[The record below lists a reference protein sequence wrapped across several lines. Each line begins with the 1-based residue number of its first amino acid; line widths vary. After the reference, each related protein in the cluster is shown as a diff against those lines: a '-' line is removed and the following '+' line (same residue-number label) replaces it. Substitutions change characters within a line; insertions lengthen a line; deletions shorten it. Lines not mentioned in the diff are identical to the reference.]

1 MRSQVKTSH
10 HFTQSIQLSCL
21 VKSFASTQ
29 NLTTLKKKKKK
40 TKILLPY
47 IFTNTQT

>member
-21 VKSFASTQ
+21 VKSFASRQ
-29 NLTTLKKKKKK
+29 NLTTLNKKKEEDKNL
-40 TKILLPY
+40 TPIHIY
-47 IFTNTQT
+47 